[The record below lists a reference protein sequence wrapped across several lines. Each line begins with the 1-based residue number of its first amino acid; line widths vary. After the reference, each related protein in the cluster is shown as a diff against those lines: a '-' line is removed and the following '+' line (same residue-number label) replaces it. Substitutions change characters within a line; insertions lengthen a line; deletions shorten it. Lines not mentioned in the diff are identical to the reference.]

1 MICWKHIKSICLNFG
16 TDLTLQGRSH
26 RSPFINFMNM
36 PYYLGADLGATKTHT
51 LIVDETGCA
60 RGFGESGPGNHE
72 SIGYDG
78 MFQSM
83 KSGMEQ
89 ALGAACLKKEDITGA
104 GFGVAGYDWPS
115 EAEITAETI
124 RRLGLN
130 APFTFVNDSVPGL
143 VAGAEEGW
151 GVVVVSGT
159 GSNCRG
165 WDREHKREGRVTGH
179 GVLMGEGAGGT
190 ELLHRGMQLIGY
202 AWSKRGPMTALAD
215 AIIAHVGA
223 KDLEDLMR
231 GYTTY
236 EYQVGAEAAPI
247 VFGVAE
253 EGDGVAQGLL
263 DWAGRELGE
272 MANAI
277 IRQLEFEDLEFDIVM
292 TGSMF
297 EGGAMLIEPMRQTI
311 LEVAPKARMVRLNL
325 PPVLGAVMLGMQANG
340 LKVTPSI
347 RKTMADTIS
356 LIKNVSA
363 RPA

>member
-1 MICWKHIKSICLNFG
+1 M
-16 TDLTLQGRSH
+16 R
-26 RSPFINFMNM
+26 
-36 PYYLGADLGATKTHT
+36 YYLGADLGATKTHT
-51 LIVDETGCA
+51 LIMDETGRA
-60 RGFGESGPGNHE
+60 LGFGESGPGNHE
-72 SIGYDG
+72 SVGYDG
-78 MFQSM
+78 MFQAM
-83 KSGMEQ
+83 QSGMEQ
-89 ALGAACLKKEDITGA
+89 ALRAAGLNKEEITGA

-115 EAEITAETI
+115 EAQITSETI
-124 RRLGLN
+124 RRLGLS
-130 APFTFVNDSVPGL
+130 APFTFVNDAVPGL

-202 AWSKRGPMTALAD
+202 AWSKRGPSTALAD
-215 AIIAHVGA
+215 AIVRHVGA

-236 EYQVGAEAAPI
+236 EFAIGAEAAPI
-247 VFGVAE
+247 VFHIAQ
-253 EGDGVAQGLL
+253 EGDRVAQELIY
-263 DWAGRELGE
+263 WAGCELGE
-272 MANAI
+272 MANAV
-277 IRQLEFEDLEFDIVM
+277 IRQLEFENLEFDVVM

-297 EGGAMLIEPMRQTI
+297 EGGARLIEPMRQTI
-311 LEVAPKARMVRLNL
+311 LKVAPKARIVRLNL
-325 PPVLGAVMLGMQANG
+325 PPVLGAAMLGMEAGG

-347 RKTMADTIS
+347 RKTMADTVS

-363 RPA
+363 RPT

>member
-1 MICWKHIKSICLNFG
+1 M
-16 TDLTLQGRSH
+16 R
-26 RSPFINFMNM
+26 
-36 PYYLGADLGATKTHT
+36 YYLGADLGATKTHT
-51 LIVDETGCA
+51 LIVDETGRA
-60 RGFGESGPGNHE
+60 LGFSESGPGNHE
-72 SIGYDG
+72 SVGYDG

-83 KSGMEQ
+83 KNGMEQ
-89 ALGAACLKKEDITGA
+89 ALRAASLKKEDIAGA

-115 EAEITAETI
+115 EAQITAETI

-130 APFTFVNDSVPGL
+130 APFTFVNDAVPGL

-190 ELLHRGMQLIGY
+190 ELLHRSMQLIGY

-215 AIIAHVGA
+215 AIVKYIGA

-236 EYQVGAEAAPI
+236 EFEIGAEAAPI
-247 VFGVAE
+247 VFRVAE
-253 EGDGVAQGLL
+253 EGDPVAQELIN
-263 DWAGRELGE
+263 WAGCELGE
-272 MANAI
+272 MANAV
-277 IRQLEFEDLEFDIVM
+277 IRQLEFENLAFDVVM

-297 EGGAMLIEPMRQTI
+297 EGGARLIKPMRETI
-311 LEVAPKARMVRLNL
+311 HKLAPKARLVRLTA
-325 PPVLGAVMLGMQANG
+325 PPVLGAAMLGMEAG
-340 LKVTPSI
+340 GIAITPEI
-347 RKTMADTIS
+347 RKTMKESIS
-356 LIKNVSA
+356 VLRNISV
-363 RPA
+363 R